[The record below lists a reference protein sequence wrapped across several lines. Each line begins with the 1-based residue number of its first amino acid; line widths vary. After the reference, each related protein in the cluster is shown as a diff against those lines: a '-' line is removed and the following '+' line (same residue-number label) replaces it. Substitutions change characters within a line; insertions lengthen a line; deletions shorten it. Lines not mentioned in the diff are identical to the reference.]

1 MKLFSRRGATRVPA
15 VLALALV
22 LALAGSA
29 IAAARTLSGTV
40 GSGFTITLKSGS
52 KKVSSVKHGKYTI
65 AVRDKSDIH
74 DFHLVGPGVN
84 KKITTVGFKGT
95 KSVSVTLKKG
105 TYKYFCDPHKSD
117 MHGSF
122 KVK

>member
-22 LALAGSA
+22 LALAGST
-29 IAAARTLSGTV
+29 IAVAKTLSGTV
-40 GSGFTITLKSGS
+40 GSGFTITLKSGG
-52 KKVSSVKHGKYTI
+52 KKVSSVKAGRYTI
-65 AVRDKSDIH
+65 TVNDKSDIH

-84 KKITTVGFKGT
+84 KRITTVGFKGK
-95 KSVSVTLKKG
+95 KSFTATLKKG
-105 TYKYFCDPHKSD
+105 KYRYFCDPHRTD

-122 KVK
+122 RVK